1 MRQDRTTKS
10 SIDALDLAALWP
22 CCAQIA
28 GPSLPPIE
36 AAGRSGRTLAA
47 DPMGERGDIGLSQCG
62 RGSHGSISGRACG
75 AAR

>member
-36 AAGRSGRTLAA
+36 AAGRSGRVRP
-47 DPMGERGDIGLSQCG
+47 DEVDN
-62 RGSHGSISGRACG
+62 HGIW
-75 AAR
+75 